1 MNLLANLMTPQGAGG
16 NKKKGGSSIVLY
28 PSDAGTFLKYGIAGF
43 VGFGV
48 YSLAMQLAKRN
59 INPEVEFQDPV
70 ESMNCDPIIRDAFIN
85 IQSYRELNPWLFK
98 SALQNVDQLLF
109 LEDALLS
116 RKVRPVKSDKIIAF
130 SYFRMGSNR
139 LGQLQWLIKE
149 KLSSEHA
156 LTFNLY
162 ARKIYAQLQKHLL
175 NILHLCS
182 EFKPQHLIERAPLEI
197 ARILKDLEEN
207 RKPEDDS
214 LARWEKMKKR
224 SSHRHRDDHRK
235 EDESRHSHRKGD
247 NHRKYR
253 EEDSRKSRSVKS
265 YSKKGERT
273 EVGKDSKP
281 TFNTTRNDE
290 SRPQDLLDIGHP
302 QAKDVTPS
310 ANTSSAPSEPS
321 INTNPAVLTH
331 STTEPST
338 GF

>member
-1 MNLLANLMTPQGAGG
+1 MNVLMNLIGPPNGGGGGA
-16 NKKKGGSSIVLY
+16 KKKGIVLY
-28 PSDAGTFLKYGIAGF
+28 PSDASTFLKYGIAGF

-48 YSLAMQLAKRN
+48 YSIAMQLAKRN

-162 ARKIYAQLQKHLL
+162 VRKIYAQLQKHLL

-207 RKPEDDS
+207 RKPEEDS
-214 LARWEKMKKR
+214 LARWEKMKEKAHHKR
-224 SSHRHRDDHRK
+224 RHKHKDTR
-235 EDESRHSHRKGD
+235 
-247 NHRKYR
+247 YR
-253 EEDSRKSRSVKS
+253 EEDSRKSRSIKS
-265 YSKKGERT
+265 HSKKHVSSGHDSTVGERLANSST
-273 EVGKDSKP
+273 MISSTLP
-281 TFNTTRNDE
+281 STTSIDNSPAVDHSPKVDQSHDR
-290 SRPQDLLDIGHP
+290 SP
-302 QAKDVTPS
+302 PS
-310 ANTSSAPSEPS
+310 DNSAPLIEP
-321 INTNPAVLTH
+321 NTGL
-331 STTEPST
+331 
-338 GF
+338 

>member
-1 MNLLANLMTPQGAGG
+1 MNVLMNLFGPPNGGGGGGA
-16 NKKKGGSSIVLY
+16 KKKGIVLY
-28 PSDAGTFLKYGIAGF
+28 PSDASLFLKYGIAGF

-48 YSLAMQLAKRN
+48 YSIAMQLAKRN

-130 SYFRMGSNR
+130 SYFRMGCNR

-162 ARKIYAQLQKHLL
+162 VRKIYAQLQKHLL

-207 RKPEDDS
+207 RKPEEDS
-214 LARWEKMKKR
+214 LARWEKMKEKAHHKR
-224 SSHRHRDDHRK
+224 RHKHKDTRYK
-235 EDESRHSHRKGD
+235 
-247 NHRKYR
+247 
-253 EEDSRKSRSVKS
+253 EEDSRKSRSIKS
-265 YSKKGERT
+265 HSKKHVSSGDRLTAPNGSIAPNGSAAGERLVNGST
-273 EVGKDSKP
+273 VGERLTNGSAMISSVLP
-281 TFNTTRNDE
+281 STTSLDH
-290 SRPQDLLDIGHP
+290 SPKVDQSQD
-302 QAKDVTPS
+302 PS
-310 ANTSSAPSEPS
+310 PPLVNSEP
-321 INTNPAVLTH
+321 NTGL
-331 STTEPST
+331 
-338 GF
+338 